1 MLIKI
6 ILMFIIAYLL
16 GGLNFSILLSKL
28 IAKKDIR
35 ELGSGNAGFT
45 NTLRNFGK
53 GTAALVL
60 IGDALK
66 AVVAILIAR
75 YLSSDQ
81 YMVFAAGLGAIL
93 GHNFPVYYGFKGGK
107 GILTSAAVVFMI
119 DPRAGLFLVVTCVS
133 VMFITRYVSVG
144 SILGCIAFPVS
155 IYILNPTNTP
165 LFIFALLVS
174 GLALFMHREN
184 IKRLINGTENRF
196 GRKKN
201 V

>member
-6 ILMFIIAYLL
+6 ILMLIIAYLL

-28 IAKKDIR
+28 MAKKDVR

-53 GTAALVL
+53 GIAALVL

-66 AVVAILIAR
+66 AVVAIILAR
-75 YLSSDQ
+75 YISNDQ

-119 DPRAGLFLVVTCVS
+119 DWRAGLFLLIVS
-133 VMFITRYVSVG
+133 VSLMFITRYVSVG
-144 SILGCIAFPVS
+144 SIFGCIAFPVS
-155 IYILNPTNTP
+155 IYILQPANTP
-165 LFIFALLVS
+165 LLVFAMLVS
-174 GLALFMHREN
+174 CLALFMHREN
-184 IKRLINGTENRF
+184 IKRLMNGTENRF
-196 GRKKN
+196 GRKKD

>member
-1 MLIKI
+1 ML

-28 IAKKDIR
+28 IAKKDVR

-53 GTAALVL
+53 GVAALVL

-66 AVVAILIAR
+66 AVVAILIAW
-75 YLSSDQ
+75 YIFGGFDNP
-81 YMVFAAGLGAIL
+81 YMVFAAGLGAVL
-93 GHNFPVYYGFKGGK
+93 GHNFPIYYGFKGGK

-119 DPRAGLFLVVTCVS
+119 DWRAGLFLVITAVS
-133 VMFITRYVSVG
+133 LMFITRYVSIG
-144 SILGCIAFPVS
+144 SIFGCLAFPVS
-155 IYILNPTNTP
+155 IYILHTEDTP
-165 LFIFALLVS
+165 LLMFALLIS